1 MHKMRK
7 ILYFVA
13 SICRLPFVSA
23 SSPLRLRFVSA
34 SASLWFSFSLFFFLA
49 FLFHRVFVLVF
60 GFSIL
65 VLNILKLLLERVGGR
80 EGQLRGAGGVAC
92 TCVLSHDCHRCRR
105 LFFLLSLSVS
115 LSYLS
120 VYPKFKSISKYDSPL
135 P

>member
-23 SSPLRLRFVSA
+23 SPPLRLGFVSA

-65 VLNILKLLLERVGGR
+65 VLNILKLLLERVGGHGVKGGAVKR
-80 EGQLRGAGGVAC
+80 SRGSGLHLCLVA
-92 TCVLSHDCHRCRR
+92 
-105 LFFLLSLSVS
+105 
-115 LSYLS
+115 
-120 VYPKFKSISKYDSPL
+120 
-135 P
+135 